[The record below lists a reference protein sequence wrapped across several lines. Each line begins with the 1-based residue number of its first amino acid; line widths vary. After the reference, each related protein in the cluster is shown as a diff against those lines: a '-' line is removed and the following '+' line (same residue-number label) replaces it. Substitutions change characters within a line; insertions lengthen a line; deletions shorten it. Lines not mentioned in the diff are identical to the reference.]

1 MSEHNVGD
9 MPQDFWAWADT
20 GELIPLGICEGHCEA
35 FDKAEQACPNATWVF
50 SRGGMREFIEEL
62 KREVPEE
69 LK

>member
-1 MSEHNVGD
+1 MKTKTCELTGPTLD
-9 MPQDFWAWADT
+9 WAVAK
-20 GELIPLGICEGHCEA
+20 CEGHCEA